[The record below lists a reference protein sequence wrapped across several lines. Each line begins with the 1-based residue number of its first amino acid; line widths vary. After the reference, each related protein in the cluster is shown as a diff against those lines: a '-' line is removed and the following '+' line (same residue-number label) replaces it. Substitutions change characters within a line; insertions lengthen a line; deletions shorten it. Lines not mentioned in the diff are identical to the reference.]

1 MRAAFC
7 SAGVLLQKKEK
18 ERKKLPAKI
27 RNGFGKVGYTHLVE
41 LVPVERAPEQ
51 PLSCA
56 RLFVCTLSFSSACL
70 CVWSYLWFTP
80 HHACPVLAC
89 DYPCCWLRF
98 GLCWVSGRLQPS
110 FPLPRVPPL
119 LLPQMLSADVHHAAG
134 VCFGSVPPTLGYLTT
149 SLFSS
154 SVARDHRKDVFRNKL
169 FYVNLPLWVIRSCL
183 WHLSSLCLLS
193 LLNKNAQ
200 SDCGLWLFVFSNEY

>member
-7 SAGVLLQKKEK
+7 SAGVLLQKKKK

-27 RNGFGKVGYTHLVE
+27 RNGFGKVGYTHLTS
-41 LVPVERAPEQ
+41 RTC
-51 PLSCA
+51 SCWKGPWA
-56 RLFVCTLSFSSACL
+56 AIKLCPAVCLHAKLFECMFV

-89 DYPCCWLRF
+89 DYACCWLRF
-98 GLCWVSGRLQPS
+98 GLCWVSGRLQAS
-110 FPLPRVPPL
+110 FPLPRVP
-119 LLPQMLSADVHHAAG
+119 PQMLSADVHHAAG

-154 SVARDHRKDVFRNKL
+154 SVAWDHRKDVFRNKL
-169 FYVNLPLWVIRSCL
+169 FYVNLPLWLIRSCL

-200 SDCGLWLFVFSNEY
+200 SDCGLWLFVFSNEL